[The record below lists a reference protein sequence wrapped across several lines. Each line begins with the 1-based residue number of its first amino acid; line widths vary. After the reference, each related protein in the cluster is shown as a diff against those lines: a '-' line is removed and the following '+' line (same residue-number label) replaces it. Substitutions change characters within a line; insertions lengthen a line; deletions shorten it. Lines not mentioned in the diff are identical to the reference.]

1 MYCEKCGSNLEPK
14 NLKFCK
20 LCDRTL
26 EHRHV
31 RMVRREWEE
40 GDLAKGVMMILPG
53 PYVIDPKVLKYISE
67 TEVGKYLVF
76 EDIKPHVKGALLVSN
91 AVEQAALL
99 KFKLP
104 RDTIC
109 MLNCL

>member
-1 MYCEKCGSNLEPK
+1 
-14 NLKFCK
+14 
-20 LCDRTL
+20 
-26 EHRHV
+26 
-31 RMVRREWEE
+31 MVRREWEE

-91 AVEQAALL
+91 AV
-99 KFKLP
+99 
-104 RDTIC
+104 
-109 MLNCL
+109 